1 MPYRILKYEL
11 NIIDSVLVDIKYI
24 NKEYEYPQIIP
35 IVLYT
40 GNKKWNAKLDL
51 RNTQYKWEKYK
62 GQELSRYNILD
73 INEISDKELLEEDSI
88 ISKIMLIEKSTT
100 EKEIYE
106 NLNKIYRKIKNEKY
120 TKEEIEFLIKITEVL
135 TQNKVGQE
143 KAKEILNKIQIGG
156 DDNMLAVFDVI
167 QRTNQEMISKGR
179 KEGRKE
185 KQIEDIKNMLKE
197 KLPIELIS
205 RITGMSEDEINKYK
219 R

>member
-1 MPYRILKYEL
+1 
-11 NIIDSVLVDIKYI
+11 
-24 NKEYEYPQIIP
+24 
-35 IVLYT
+35 
-40 GNKKWNAKLDL
+40 
-51 RNTQYKWEKYK
+51 
-62 GQELSRYNILD
+62 
-73 INEISDKELLEEDSI
+73 
-88 ISKIMLIEKSTT
+88 
-100 EKEIYE
+100 
-106 NLNKIYRKIKNEKY
+106 LNKIYRKIKNEKY
-120 TKEEIEFLIKITEVL
+120 TKEEIEFLIQIIEIL
-135 TQNKVGQE
+135 TQNKIGQE